1 MAEDRPSSAPPGSQN
16 DDAPLS
22 VNLQIISPSAGV
34 GNLRFPD
41 LPATT
46 TLQQLKHRIRE
57 SVASRPA
64 DEHQRLIHRGRM
76 LARDTDTLLDIFG
89 EEAIRSNEQQTIHLV
104 VRDAGDHP
112 PPPSEPA
119 QRPDASASA
128 RNPPLSHPLP
138 PRAASAAAGAATTAI
153 WPGTT
158 PLALPQLPQLTTL
171 PPHIQH
177 QILQQQHLLHHQQQ
191 MMHRVQQQE
200 VHRHMQMLA
209 QQQNQ
214 RAAAQQGPLDG
225 SNNAPGGQP
234 ADPAGGRNSP
244 VGQTYRTVTR
254 EGVGPDGQRY
264 SIRFTVNEAIASPA
278 PQPRPAAPGSTSD
291 PVGQRPLSAADVRN
305 IMHGADATRAA
316 QTIANAMQRNASGG
330 HPANMAADL
339 AQFNFNTPIQPIQP
353 GVTTPIFPGL
363 SRNASRAGTPDI
375 PWRSVSHGSNAGHG
389 SQPQQQQPS
398 QGQPEVY
405 LLSSPTGPR
414 AVLIHGAADIY
425 TSYTTITNR
434 PPAHRPLVPSST
446 YPDPYR
452 VEVHFGQAAAS
463 TATTQTPLQ
472 SQPQPQPQPQQQQQ
486 QQNVYRP
493 PSPFVPQQ
501 PLPQIRNE
509 PQPAIRRRPVGA
521 PIAPAVVPPA
531 QQELGAAPRLN
542 HPGNPGVAPLV
553 AAAWPHIW
561 LMVRLAAFA
570 WWFSYT
576 NPSWE
581 RWLSLAVAFLVVLA
595 INTGIFNGIV
605 ENAFHPVREQL
616 EGMLPLADRDREQ
629 RHQQQQQ
636 QGQQGQPQ
644 NHQAG
649 EPDPAQLAARLVAQR
664 RMQNGGWLLDQL
676 RQIERAGILF
686 LASFAPGVAE
696 RHIRQIEERER
707 AERRAAEQARATA
720 AAEAAA
726 AATAAAAADIAE
738 TQQAAGEQ
746 ARDEGEQLEQQPRAQ
761 AQPEMQAQPRLIDV

>member
-1 MAEDRPSSAPPGSQN
+1 MADNRPSSAPPGLQD

-46 TLQQLKHRIRE
+46 TLQQLKQRIRE

-104 VRDAGDHP
+104 VRDTGDHP
-112 PPPSEPA
+112 PQPSEPV
-119 QRPDASASA
+119 QRPNASASA
-128 RNPPLSHPLP
+128 RNPS
-138 PRAASAAAGAATTAI
+138 RAASAAAATTTTAT

-158 PLALPQLPQLTTL
+158 PIALPQLPQLVNL
-171 PPHIQH
+171 PSHIQQ
-177 QILQQQHLLHHQQQ
+177 QILHHQQVLQQQQ

-200 VHRHMQMLA
+200 VYRQMQMLA

-214 RAAAQQGPLDG
+214 RAAAQQGPQDG
-225 SNNAPGGQP
+225 SNNAPGGQA
-234 ADPAGGRNSP
+234 ADQTGGRNSP

-264 SIRFTVNEAIASPA
+264 SIRFTVNEAIASPVA
-278 PQPRPAAPGSTSD
+278 HPRPAAPGPTSD
-291 PVGQRPLSAADVRN
+291 PIGQRPLSAADVRN
-305 IMHGADATRAA
+305 MMHGADATRAA
-316 QTIANAMQRNASGG
+316 QAMANAMQRNASGG
-330 HPANMAADL
+330 HPASMAADL

-375 PWRSVSHGSNAGHG
+375 TLRSVSRGSNTGH
-389 SQPQQQQPS
+389 SSQQQPS

-414 AVLIHGAADIY
+414 AVLIHGGADIY

-434 PPAHRPLVPSST
+434 PPAYRPLAPSST
-446 YPDPYR
+446 FPDPYR
-452 VEVHFGQAAAS
+452 VEVHFGQAAP
-463 TATTQTPLQ
+463 TTTTQTP
-472 SQPQPQPQPQQQQQ
+472 PQPQQQQQ
-486 QQNVYRP
+486 QQPYRP
-493 PSPFVPQQ
+493 PSPLVPQQ
-501 PLPQIRNE
+501 PLPQARNE

-521 PIAPAVVPPA
+521 PAAPAAAPPA
-531 QQELGAAPRLN
+531 QQEQAAAPRLN

-561 LMVRLAAFA
+561 LVIRLVAFA

-595 INTGIFNGIV
+595 INTGIFNGV
-605 ENAFHPVREQL
+605 VDNAFHPVREQL

-629 RHQQQQQ
+629 QQQQQQQ
-636 QGQQGQPQ
+636 QGQQGQQQ
-644 NHQAG
+644 NQPAG

-664 RMQNGGWLLDQL
+664 RMQNGTWLGDQL
-676 RQIERAGILF
+676 RRIERAGILF

-696 RHIRQIEERER
+696 RHIQQIEERER
-707 AERRAAEQARATA
+707 AERRAAEQARA
-720 AAEAAA
+720 AAA
-726 AATAAAAADIAE
+726 AAAAASAAANTAE
-738 TQQAAGEQ
+738 TTTEGQE
-746 ARDEGEQLEQQPRAQ
+746 RREGEQMEQQPRAQ